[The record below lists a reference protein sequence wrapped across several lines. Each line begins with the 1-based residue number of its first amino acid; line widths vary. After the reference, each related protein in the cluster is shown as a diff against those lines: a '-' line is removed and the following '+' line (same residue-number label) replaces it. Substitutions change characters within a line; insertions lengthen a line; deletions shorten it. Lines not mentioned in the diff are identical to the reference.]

1 MSLLRTGY
9 DLPLWL
15 PVTGLVYVVVSDAP
29 RHVAVSGVQ
38 HAKVAPIMRAS
49 RIVISD
55 DTNNRKRTIR
65 LAYNVSAILH
75 DKVASHSHKGGG
87 FLRVLWNSRGQNDLT
102 SSGNLVFIERIEKWI
117 NKFLGRLLCC
127 FYSRNKQNLTGR
139 FLFNSRG
146 FAVVDKIDVGSD
158 LVPSFNGKR
167 NHPGRPDIRSL
178 ISNELNPTIIAS
190 MVGTHRYPPSQ
201 SALPEG
207 DPGIDKHGQQREA
220 LQPHSCGFTS
230 PIFLA
235 LGFVCGFVLFALGA
249 VSLLYLWRTVNL
261 NGTANRN
268 LVFGLSLPISAAL
281 ISLGQWILFSVT

>member
-87 FLRVLWNSRGQNDLT
+87 FLRVLWN
-102 SSGNLVFIERIEKWI
+102 
-117 NKFLGRLLCC
+117 
-127 FYSRNKQNLTGR
+127 
-139 FLFNSRG
+139 
-146 FAVVDKIDVGSD
+146 
-158 LVPSFNGKR
+158 
-167 NHPGRPDIRSL
+167 
-178 ISNELNPTIIAS
+178 
-190 MVGTHRYPPSQ
+190 Q

-207 DPGIDKHGQQREA
+207 DPGIDKHGQQRKA